1 MKMRQQ
7 RGSSESQEE
16 RRCLVRCTEGV
27 VTRGTPAH
35 RHTRQRSRGMRRL
48 YLTCKYKRA
57 VFARYGF
64 LHFRPNTR
72 NQIPTETTCFQPLA
86 PRFHSN
92 TPLRPTAPTLLSKS
106 LYKDGLIN
114 STKRSTTLLLATSLC
129 TSTCY
134 GRCTYSPPSVHML
147 PLLGYLHGCAS
158 RWEVS

>member
-72 NQIPTETTCFQPLA
+72 NQIPTENDLF
-86 PRFHSN
+86 
-92 TPLRPTAPTLLSKS
+92 PTACTKVSLEYPATPYGTDATIEIVVQRRAYKFYYAFHNFIIGNES
-106 LYKDGLIN
+106 LY
-114 STKRSTTLLLATSLC
+114 
-129 TSTCY
+129 
-134 GRCTYSPPSVHML
+134 
-147 PLLGYLHGCAS
+147 
-158 RWEVS
+158 